1 MTKKPNC
8 AMTGAGAAMSV
19 TWRVKATFTSKNS
32 HCRSVELTFDSYEH
46 ARAALDGYIAHN
58 RSVEKVRICRVE
70 VPA

>member
-1 MTKKPNC
+1 MTKQTNR

-32 HCRSVELTFDSYEH
+32 HCRTVELTFDSYER
-46 ARAALDGYIAHN
+46 ARATVNAYLKD
-58 RSVEKVRICRVE
+58 SEFVEKVRICRVE